1 MLILKNCY
9 KAGADR
15 KTTQTDVAVTS
26 QMGQNLLLTKELA
39 MLILKN
45 CYKAG
50 AVSKTTQTASN
61 QSQPFADNLI
71 ERRRARG
78 QPPVGYAICASCQK
92 CCDGLSFCWFLTWTE
107 ENRCSLLKAK
117 QKLKHF
123 VGVNGGHFTEAQLCK
138 TCKDSIQFAA
148 TLENSQE
155 DSFKDSEE
163 HEADLQLEEAIRASL
178 VLPDTKNDH
187 STVYDQDMQKALR
200 LSLDDCSSNAL

>member
-1 MLILKNCY
+1 M
-9 KAGADR
+9 
-15 KTTQTDVAVTS
+15 VAMTS
-26 QMGQNLLLTKELA
+26 KLGEHLLLPKELA

-45 CYKAG
+45 CYKASAG
-50 AVSKTTQTASN
+50 SKRTQTDSN
-61 QSQPFADNLI
+61 QYQPFADILI
-71 ERRRARG
+71 ERRRALC
-78 QPPVGYAICASCQK
+78 PPRVGYAICASCLR
-92 CCDGLSFCWFLTWTE
+92 CCNGLSFCWFLTWTE

-138 TCKDSIQFAA
+138 TCKDSIKCAA

-155 DSFKDSEE
+155 DSFKESEE

-187 STVYDQDMQKALR
+187 STEYDPDMQKALR